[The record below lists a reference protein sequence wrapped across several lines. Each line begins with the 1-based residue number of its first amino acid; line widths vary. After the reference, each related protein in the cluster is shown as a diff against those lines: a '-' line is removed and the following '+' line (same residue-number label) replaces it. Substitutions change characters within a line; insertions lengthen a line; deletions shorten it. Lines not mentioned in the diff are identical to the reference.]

1 MGRTM
6 FVKFKSWIQERP
18 NQYLLLGIMALLVL
32 AVLWPTKQ
40 KPEVTETVEA
50 DTIIPAGYVLVPIEL
65 LNFEALSSLV
75 GSYAIVDLFA
85 PNSDPTQRP
94 RKIGSDLRLLRA
106 PLNPNQFAVLVPENE
121 SELIVSQATP
131 LIAVIQN
138 RSKSEQTKLVREKF
152 QKKSRI
158 ELL

>member
-1 MGRTM
+1 MRD
-6 FVKFKSWIQERP
+6 KLKSWLLEKP
-18 NQYLLLGIMALLVL
+18 NQYLLLGLIALLVL
-32 AVLWPTKQ
+32 AILWPRQEQ
-40 KPEVTETVEA
+40 KTEVQQAIEA
-50 DTIIPAGYVLVPIEL
+50 DTVIPAGFVLVPIEL
-65 LNFEALSSLV
+65 LNFEALSALV

-85 PNSDPTQRP
+85 PNTDPNQRP

-106 PLNPNQFAVLVPENE
+106 HLNPNQFAVLVPENE
-121 SELIVSQATP
+121 SDLVVSQATP

-138 RSKSEQTKLVREKF
+138 RSKNEQTKLLRTKS

>member
-1 MGRTM
+1 MRD
-6 FVKFKSWIQERP
+6 KLKSWLLEKP
-18 NQYLLLGIMALLVL
+18 NQYLLLGLIALLAL
-32 AVLWPTKQ
+32 AILWPRQEQ
-40 KPEVTETVEA
+40 KTEVQQAVEA
-50 DTIIPAGYVLVPIEL
+50 DTVIPAGFVLVPIEL
-65 LNFEALSSLV
+65 LNFEALSALV

-85 PNSDPTQRP
+85 PNTDPNQRP

-121 SELIVSQATP
+121 SDLVASQATP

-138 RSKSEQTKLVREKF
+138 RSKNEQTKLLRTKS

>member
-1 MGRTM
+1 MRD
-6 FVKFKSWIQERP
+6 KLKSWLLEKP
-18 NQYLLLGIMALLVL
+18 NQYLLLGLIALLAL
-32 AVLWPTKQ
+32 AILWPRQEQ
-40 KPEVTETVEA
+40 KTEVQQAVEA
-50 DTIIPAGYVLVPIEL
+50 DTVIPAGFVLVPIEL
-65 LNFEALSSLV
+65 LNFEALSALV

-85 PNSDPTQRP
+85 PNTDPNQRP

-121 SELIVSQATP
+121 SDLVVSQATP

-138 RSKSEQTKLVREKF
+138 RSKNEQTKLLRTKS

>member
-1 MGRTM
+1 MRD
-6 FVKFKSWIQERP
+6 KLKSWLLEKP
-18 NQYLLLGIMALLVL
+18 NQYLLLGLIALLAL
-32 AVLWPTKQ
+32 AILWPRQEQ
-40 KPEVTETVEA
+40 KTEVQQAVEA
-50 DTIIPAGYVLVPIEL
+50 DTVIPAGFVLVPIEL
-65 LNFEALSSLV
+65 LNFEALSALV

-85 PNSDPTQRP
+85 PNTDPNQRP

-121 SELIVSQATP
+121 SDLVVSQTTP

-138 RSKSEQTKLVREKF
+138 RSKNEQTKLLRTKS

>member
-1 MGRTM
+1 MRD
-6 FVKFKSWIQERP
+6 KLKSWLLEKP
-18 NQYLLLGIMALLVL
+18 NQYLLLGLIALLVL
-32 AVLWPTKQ
+32 AILWPRQEQ
-40 KPEVTETVEA
+40 KTEVQQAIEA
-50 DTIIPAGYVLVPIEL
+50 DTVIPAGFVLVPIEL
-65 LNFEALSSLV
+65 LNFEALSALV

-85 PNSDPTQRP
+85 PNTDPNQRP

-121 SELIVSQATP
+121 SDLVVSQATP

-138 RSKSEQTKLVREKF
+138 RSKNEQTKLLRTKS

>member
-1 MGRTM
+1 MRD
-6 FVKFKSWIQERP
+6 KLKSWLLEKP
-18 NQYLLLGIMALLVL
+18 NQYLLLGLIALLVL
-32 AVLWPTKQ
+32 AILWPRQEQ
-40 KPEVTETVEA
+40 KTEVQQAVEA
-50 DTIIPAGYVLVPIEL
+50 DTVIPAGFVLVPIEL
-65 LNFEALSSLV
+65 LNFEALSALV

-85 PNSDPTQRP
+85 PNTDPNQRP

-121 SELIVSQATP
+121 SDLVVSQATP

-138 RSKSEQTKLVREKF
+138 RSKNEQTKLLRTKS